1 MLCEKRCQSM
11 GYHGYVNNP
20 PLKFPA
26 RKIKTGTVFA
36 EFSGRRLKSIFL
48 KCLINSRAKR
58 GFFVVEKIKNFVNF
72 HTKKLKIL
80 QIFKIENFDSRFKL
94 IVADRDQ
101 NFGGHSK

>member
-48 KCLINSRAKR
+48 KC
-58 GFFVVEKIKNFVNF
+58 VNKF
-72 HTKKLKIL
+72 PREARIFCCWKKK
-80 QIFKIENFDSRFKL
+80 ST
-94 IVADRDQ
+94 
-101 NFGGHSK
+101 

>member
-58 GFFVVEKIKNFVNF
+58 GFFVVEKK
-72 HTKKLKIL
+72 T
-80 QIFKIENFDSRFKL
+80 ST
-94 IVADRDQ
+94 
-101 NFGGHSK
+101 